1 MKRVKALKT
10 VLYKRNV
17 YEEGTAFDIDDV
29 SYYTWKN
36 YGFIED
42 VNVIGNENVNEG
54 LPALDEVP
62 ARKKK

>member
-17 YEEGTAFDIDDV
+17 YQEGTAFDIDDV
-29 SYYTWKN
+29 SYYTWKE

-42 VNVIGNENVNEG
+42 VNVIGKENVSEG